1 MRGKVRLL
9 FAKEMTGAFRDRRT
23 MFLTV
28 LFPLIFYPMVF
39 AVMGRF
45 SAAEQISYDDFTPAV
60 FVVDQAVEPRL
71 SAHLAEETAVYWM
84 FADSVDDGLAR
95 MEAGDGQAVLR
106 IEDAPSGG
114 GPGLGLVA
122 TLYFDHS
129 DQVASLAAGKVRET
143 LGAYLEGVVR
153 ENLETLGMDYDDL
166 TAPMTLVTEDVAGEN
181 WIGQMLLSRLLPYFM
196 VLAILTGS
204 MGLGGEI
211 TAGEK
216 ERGTIATL
224 LVSQLS
230 RTDIVL
236 GKFLAVMTISL
247 ISALLS
253 AVGLLIGLRFFG
265 GDLISIATGGD
276 AAFIIGWSTLGWML
290 AVLVPLAIILAA
302 LVIIVGSFARSQ
314 KEASTY
320 LMPIYMVIVLIGLV
334 TITGTS
340 GFAEGRFFVP
350 IANALY
356 ALQEILSGTLTA
368 QHVFVTLAA
377 NSVVGGILIALA
389 VRLFKRES
397 VLFRS

>member
-1 MRGKVRLL
+1 MRGKIRLL
-9 FAKEMTGAFRDRRT
+9 FAKEITGAFRDRRT

-45 SAAEQISYDDFTPAV
+45 SASEQISYEDFTPAV
-60 FVVDQAVEPRL
+60 YVVDRADEPRL
-71 SAHLAEETAVYWM
+71 TSHLAAEPAVRWLFARGVDEAVAQMEE
-84 FADSVDDGLAR
+84 G
-95 MEAGDGQAVLR
+95 EGQAVLLVER
-106 IEDAPSGG
+106 SPSGG

-129 DQVASLAAGKVRET
+129 DQIASLAAGKVRET
-143 LGAYLEGVVR
+143 LGGYLEGVVR
-153 ENLETLGMDYDDL
+153 ENLEVLGMDYDEL
-166 TAPMTLVTEDVAGEN
+166 TAPMTLQTEDIAGEN

-236 GKFLAVMTISL
+236 GKFFAVMTVSL

-265 GDLISIATGGD
+265 GDLISITGGGD
-276 AAFIIGWSTLGWML
+276 AAFLIGWSTLGWML
-290 AVLVPLAIILAA
+290 AVLIPLAIILAA
-302 LVIIVGSFARSQ
+302 LVIIIGSFARSQ

-334 TITGTS
+334 TITGTD
-340 GFAEGRFFVP
+340 GFSEGRFFVP

-356 ALQEILSGTLTA
+356 ALQEILSGTMVA
-368 QHVFVTLAA
+368 QHALVTLAA
-377 NSVVGGILIALA
+377 NSVVGGILIALG
-389 VRLFKRES
+389 VRMFKRES

>member
-1 MRGKVRLL
+1 MRGKIRLL
-9 FAKEMTGAFRDRRT
+9 FAKEITGAFRDRRT

-45 SAAEQISYDDFTPAV
+45 SASEQISYEDFTPAV
-60 FVVDQAVEPRL
+60 YVVDRADEPRL
-71 SAHLAEETAVYWM
+71 TSHLAAEPAVHWLFAPGVDEAVAQMEE
-84 FADSVDDGLAR
+84 G
-95 MEAGDGQAVLR
+95 EGQAVLLVER
-106 IEDAPSGG
+106 SASGG

-129 DQVASLAAGKVRET
+129 DQIASLAAGKVRET
-143 LGAYLEGVVR
+143 LGGYLEGVVR
-153 ENLETLGMDYDDL
+153 ENLEVLGMDYDEL
-166 TAPMTLVTEDVAGEN
+166 TAPMTLQTVDVAGEN

-230 RTDIVL
+230 RTDIVI
-236 GKFLAVMTISL
+236 GKFLAVMTVSL

-265 GDLISIATGGD
+265 GDLISIAGGGD
-276 AAFIIGWSTLGWML
+276 AAFLIGWSTLGWML
-290 AVLVPLAIILAA
+290 AVLIPLAIILAA

-340 GFAEGRFFVP
+340 GFSEGRFFVP

-356 ALQEILSGTLTA
+356 ALQEILSGTMTA
-368 QHVFVTLAA
+368 QHVLVTLAA
-377 NSVVGGILIALA
+377 NSVVGGILIALG
-389 VRLFKRES
+389 VRMFKRES

>member
-1 MRGKVRLL
+1 MRGKIRLL
-9 FAKEMTGAFRDRRT
+9 FAKEITGAFRDRRT

-45 SAAEQISYDDFTPAV
+45 SASEQISYEDFTPAV
-60 FVVDQAVEPRL
+60 YVVDRADEPRL
-71 SAHLAEETAVYWM
+71 TSHLAAEPAVRWLFARGVDEAVAQMEE
-84 FADSVDDGLAR
+84 G
-95 MEAGDGQAVLR
+95 EGQAVLLVER
-106 IEDAPSGG
+106 SPSGG

-129 DQVASLAAGKVRET
+129 DQIASLAAGKVRET
-143 LGAYLEGVVR
+143 LGGYLEGVVR
-153 ENLETLGMDYDDL
+153 ENLDVLGMDYDEL
-166 TAPMTLVTEDVAGEN
+166 TAPMTLQTEDIAGEN

-236 GKFLAVMTISL
+236 GKFFAVMTVSL

-265 GDLISIATGGD
+265 GDLISISGGGD
-276 AAFIIGWSTLGWML
+276 AAFLIGWSTLGWML
-290 AVLVPLAIILAA
+290 AVLIPLAIILAA
-302 LVIIVGSFARSQ
+302 LVIIIGSFARSQ

-334 TITGTS
+334 TITGTD
-340 GFAEGRFFVP
+340 GFSEGRFFVP

-356 ALQEILSGTLTA
+356 ALQEILSGTMVA
-368 QHVFVTLAA
+368 QHALVTLAA
-377 NSVVGGILIALA
+377 NSVVGGILIALG
-389 VRLFKRES
+389 VRMFKRES

>member
-1 MRGKVRLL
+1 MRGKIRLL
-9 FAKEMTGAFRDRRT
+9 FVKEMIGALRDRRT

-28 LFPLIFYPMVF
+28 LFPLVFYPMVF

-45 SAAEQISYDDFTPAV
+45 SAAEQISYEDFTPAV
-60 FVVDQAVEPRL
+60 FVVDDVQEPRL
-71 SAHLAEETAVYWM
+71 SAHLAGETAVYWM
-84 FADSVDDGLAR
+84 FADSVDEGLAR
-95 MEAGDGQAVLR
+95 LESGDGQAVLE
-106 IEDAPSGG
+106 IEASPSGG
-114 GPGLGLVA
+114 GPGLGFVA

-153 ENLETLGMDYDDL
+153 DNLDALGVDYDDL
-166 TAPMTLVTEDVAGEN
+166 TAPMTLQTEDVAGEN
-181 WIGQMLLSRLLPYFM
+181 WVGQMLLSRLLPYFM
-196 VLAILTGS
+196 ILAILTGS

-224 LVSQLS
+224 LVSHLS

-236 GKFLAVMTISL
+236 GKFLAVMTVSL
-247 ISALLS
+247 ISAFLS

-265 GDLISIATGGD
+265 GDLISIAAGSD
-276 AAFIIGWSTLGWML
+276 ASFVIGWAALGWML
-290 AVLVPLAIILAA
+290 AVLIPLAIILAA

-320 LMPIYMVIVLIGLV
+320 LMPIYMVIVLVGLV
-334 TITGTS
+334 TITGTE

-356 ALQEILSGTLTA
+356 SLQEILSGDFTA
-368 QHVFVTLAA
+368 QHVLITLAA
-377 NSVVGGILIALA
+377 NSVVGGVLIALA